1 MRFRMGHSE
10 APATASSTQARRQ
23 PRSGTRNLSS
33 ANGDGGSS
41 TDSIWNLYQILRL
54 ARVPAFLVD
63 RGDHRR
69 GMLGG
74 GFRQDAVAEVEHVA
88 GPWAKAVQH
97 SDHLLPDTFR
107 AREQDDRIE

>member
-33 ANGDGGSS
+33 ANGIRARNPMTGVVISARNAMIATSDGGSS

-74 GFRQDAVAEVEHVA
+74 GFRQDAVAEVE
-88 GPWAKAVQH
+88 P
-97 SDHLLPDTFR
+97 
-107 AREQDDRIE
+107 